1 MDVIKV
7 LEEKASKKCPT
18 IFFPEGHEEKI
29 AVAATTLAKKGVIKP
44 VILGDAGEIESYGA
58 DLSLVKVVS
67 IEELSDRFD
76 TWAAEYETILDMPA
90 RMIAKR
96 FRKNPLWI
104 GGAMVHTGEVDGMV
118 AGLTYSTGDVIFASN
133 MFIGLA
139 EGVRLPSSFF
149 LMDIPTFQ
157 GGEDGLLIYA
167 DGGVVPNP
175 TSEELANIAET
186 TADSAVRLLGWEPR
200 VAMLS
205 FSTKGSAKHDDVT
218 KVVNAYEL
226 VKAHR
231 PDMKVDGELQGD
243 AALVPEVAAKKAGE
257 DNVLQGNANIL
268 VFPDLDAGNI
278 AYKLTQ
284 RLTGGKAYG
293 PLLQGFARPVS
304 DLSRGS
310 TVEDIMGVAII
321 VAAQVKD

>member
-1 MDVIKV
+1 MDLI
-7 LEEKASKKCPT
+7 LSLQEKAKKKCPT
-18 IFFPEGHEEKI
+18 IIFPEGKEEKI
-29 AVAATTLAKKGVIKP
+29 AKAASILAKKGVIKP
-44 VILGDAGEIESYGA
+44 VILGDVEEIKKFTPDMEGITVITPETYA
-58 DLSLVKVVS
+58 DRY
-67 IEELSDRFD
+67 EE
-76 TWAAEYETILDMPA
+76 WAKEYETILDMPA
-90 RMIAKR
+90 RMVSKR
-96 FRKNPLWI
+96 LKKNPLWL
-104 GGAMVHTGEVDGMV
+104 GGALVHFGVVDGMV

-139 EGVRLPSSFF
+139 DGVKLASSYF
-149 LMDIPTFQ
+149 LMDIPTFK

-175 TSEELANIAET
+175 NAEELASIAET

-205 FSTKGSAKHDDVT
+205 FSTKGSAKHDDVS
-218 KVVNAYEL
+218 KVVQAYNL
-226 VKAHR
+226 VKEHR
-231 PDMKVDGELQGD
+231 PELKVDGELQGD
-243 AALVPEVAAKKAGE
+243 AALVPEVAAKKAGA

-293 PLLQGFARPVS
+293 PLLQGFAKPVS

-310 TVEDIMGVAII
+310 SVDDIIGVATI
-321 VAAQVKD
+321 VAAQV

>member
-1 MDVIKV
+1 MDVIAC
-7 LEEKASKKCPT
+7 LQEKAAKKCPT
-18 IFFPEGHEEKI
+18 IIFPEGKEEKI
-29 AVAATTLAKKGVIKP
+29 AKAAEILAKRGVIRP
-44 VILGDAGEIESYGA
+44 VILGDEEEIKGFGVDVKNIQIITTETYA
-58 DLSLVKVVS
+58 DKY
-67 IEELSDRFD
+67 EE
-76 TWAAEYETILDMPA
+76 WAKEYETILDMPA
-90 RMIAKR
+90 RMISKR
-96 FRKNPLWI
+96 LKKNPLWL
-104 GGAMVHTGEVDGMV
+104 GGALVHFGIIDGMV

-139 EGVRLPSSFF
+139 EGVKLPSSYF
-149 LMDIPTFQ
+149 LMDIPTFK

-175 TSEELANIAET
+175 NVEELANIAET
-186 TADSAVRLLGWEPR
+186 TADSAVRLLDWEPR

-205 FSTKGSAKHDDVT
+205 FSTKGSAKHDDVA
-218 KVVNAYEL
+218 KVVAAYNL
-226 VKAHR
+226 VKEER
-231 PDMKVDGELQGD
+231 PELKVDGELQAD
-243 AALVPEVAAKKAGE
+243 AALVPEVASKKAGT

-293 PLLQGFARPVS
+293 PLLQGFAKPVS

-310 TVEDIMGVAII
+310 SIDDIIGVATI
-321 VAAQVKD
+321 VAAQV